1 MQIAMFKYFLA
12 VAETGSIR
20 QASLALHVSAS
31 AISRQIQ
38 NLEHS
43 FQTTLFDRSSD
54 GMLLTEEGRI
64 LALHMQRTMRE
75 MELARAK
82 IDDIHGLTA
91 GTVRYA
97 TIEGVVRAW
106 LFPAIADFQRTYPL
120 VEFKGRISGAEAV
133 YQALENDEVDFG
145 ITMYDDLY
153 PDIGIV
159 EKFTTPFQAA
169 MPLQHPLAQRK
180 TLHLEELLPYELTM
194 LDSTFHT
201 RRALDKSLL
210 RMGLNVRIGF
220 ELDHIEL
227 IKVHV
232 LQTGNITIL
241 PDYAVIHEKQHQKMA
256 IVDIEEDE
264 IPFATTILCVRRGRR
279 LTRAAEEIIKKL
291 RLRPITL
298 PL

>member
-1 MQIAMFKYFLA
+1 MQISMFKYFLA

-20 QASLALHVSAS
+20 RASLSLHVSAS

-43 FQTTLFDRSSD
+43 FQTTLFDRCAD
-54 GMLLTEEGRI
+54 GMLLTEEGKI

-82 IDDIHGLTA
+82 IADIHGLTA

-97 TIEGVVRAW
+97 TIEGVARAW
-106 LFPAIADFQRTYPL
+106 LFPAIAEFQKAHPF
-120 VEFKGRISGAEAV
+120 VEFKGHISGAEAV
-133 YQALENDEVDFG
+133 YQALENDQVDFG
-145 ITMYDDLY
+145 ITMHDDFY

-159 EKFTTPFQAA
+159 EKFTTQFKAA
-169 MPLQHPLAQRK
+169 MPHNHPLAKRN
-180 TLHLEELLPYELTM
+180 TLNLKDLTPYELTM
-194 LDSTFHT
+194 LNPTFHT
-201 RRALDKSLL
+201 RRALDTSLL
-210 RMGLNVRIGF
+210 RLGLTAKIGF

-232 LQTGNITIL
+232 MQTGNLTIL
-241 PDYAVIHEKQHQKMA
+241 PDYAVSHEEKHQTMA
-256 IVDIEEDE
+256 IVDIAENEL
-264 IPFATTILCVRRGRR
+264 PSATTILCVRRGRI
-279 LTRAAEEIIKKL
+279 LTKAAESIINSL
-291 RLRPITL
+291 RKRPITL

>member
-1 MQIAMFKYFLA
+1 MQISMFKYFLA

-20 QASLALHVSAS
+20 QASLTLHVSAS

-43 FQTTLFDRSSD
+43 FQTTLFDRCAD
-54 GMLLTEEGRI
+54 GMLLTEEGKV

-82 IDDIHGLTA
+82 IDDLHGLTA

-106 LFPAIADFQRTYPL
+106 LFPAIADFQSIYPL
-120 VEFKGRISGAEAV
+120 VKFKGFISGAEAV
-133 YQALENDEVDFG
+133 YQALENDQVDFG
-145 ITMYDDLY
+145 ITMHDDFY

-159 EKFTTPFQAA
+159 EKFTTPFKAA
-169 MPLQHPLAQRK
+169 MSHQHPLAHRK
-180 TLHLEELLPYELTM
+180 SLHLEELVPYELTM

-201 RRALDKSLL
+201 RRALDLSLS
-210 RMGLNVRIGF
+210 RKGLNIRIGF
-220 ELDHIEL
+220 ELNHIEL

-241 PDYAVIHEKQHQKMA
+241 PDYAVSHEKQHKKMA
-256 IVDIEEDE
+256 IVDIAEKE
-264 IPFATTILCVRRGRR
+264 IPFATTILCVRRGRI
-279 LTRAAEEIIKKL
+279 LTKAAQEIINSL
-291 RLRPITL
+291 RKRPITL

>member
-1 MQIAMFKYFLA
+1 MQISMFKYFLA

-20 QASLALHVSAS
+20 QASLTLHVSAS

-43 FQTTLFDRSSD
+43 FQTTLFDRCAD
-54 GMLLTEEGRI
+54 GMLLTEEGKI

-82 IDDIHGLTA
+82 IDDLHGLTA

-106 LFPAIADFQRTYPL
+106 LFPAIADFQNLYPL
-120 VEFKGRISGAEAV
+120 VKFKGFISGAEAV
-133 YQALENDEVDFG
+133 YQALENDQVDFG
-145 ITMYDDLY
+145 ITMHDDFY

-159 EKFTTPFQAA
+159 EKFTTPFKAA
-169 MPLQHPLAQRK
+169 MSHQHPLAHRK
-180 TLHLEELLPYELTM
+180 SLHLEDLVPYELTM

-201 RRALDKSLL
+201 RRALDLSLS
-210 RMGLNVRIGF
+210 RKGLNIRIGF
-220 ELDHIEL
+220 ELNHIEL

-241 PDYAVIHEKQHQKMA
+241 PDYAVSHEKQHKKMA
-256 IVDIEEDE
+256 IVDIAEKE
-264 IPFATTILCVRRGRR
+264 IPFATTILCVRRGRI
-279 LTRAAEEIIKKL
+279 LTKAAQEIINSL
-291 RLRPITL
+291 RTRPITL

>member
-1 MQIAMFKYFLA
+1 MQISMFKYFLA

-20 QASLALHVSAS
+20 QASLTLHVSAS

-43 FQTTLFDRSSD
+43 FQTTLFDRCAD
-54 GMLLTEEGRI
+54 GMLLTEEGKI

-82 IDDIHGLTA
+82 IDDLHGLTA

-106 LFPAIADFQRTYPL
+106 LFPAIADFQSLYPL
-120 VEFKGRISGAEAV
+120 VKFKGFISGAEAV
-133 YQALENDEVDFG
+133 YQALENDQVDFG
-145 ITMYDDLY
+145 ITMHDDFY

-159 EKFTTPFQAA
+159 EKFTTPFKAA
-169 MPLQHPLAQRK
+169 MSHQHPLAHRK
-180 TLHLEELLPYELTM
+180 SLHLEDLVPYELTM

-201 RRALDKSLL
+201 RRALDLSLS
-210 RMGLNVRIGF
+210 RKGLNIRIGF
-220 ELDHIEL
+220 ELNHIEL

-241 PDYAVIHEKQHQKMA
+241 PDYAVSHEKQHKKMA
-256 IVDIEEDE
+256 IVDIAEKE
-264 IPFATTILCVRRGRR
+264 IPFATTILCVRRGRI
-279 LTRAAEEIIKKL
+279 LTKAAQEIINSL
-291 RLRPITL
+291 RTRPITL

>member
-1 MQIAMFKYFLA
+1 MQISMFKYFLT

-20 QASLALHVSAS
+20 QASLSLHVSAS

-43 FQTTLFDRSSD
+43 FQTTLFDRCAD

-82 IDDIHGLTA
+82 IADIHGLTA

-97 TIEGVVRAW
+97 TIEGVARAW
-106 LFPAIADFQRTYPL
+106 LFPAIAEFQKAHPL

-133 YQALENDEVDFG
+133 YLALENDQVDFG
-145 ITMYDDLY
+145 ITMQDDFY

-159 EKFTTPFQAA
+159 EKFTTQFKAA
-169 MPLQHPLAQRK
+169 MPHQHPLSK
-180 TLHLEELLPYELTM
+180 HSTLNLKDLTPYELTM
-194 LDSTFHT
+194 LDPTFRT
-201 RRALDKSLL
+201 RRALDTSLL
-210 RMGLNVRIGF
+210 RLGLTAKIGF

-232 LQTGNITIL
+232 MQTGNLTIL
-241 PDYAVIHEKQHQKMA
+241 PDYAVSHEEKHQTMA
-256 IVDIEEDE
+256 IVDIAENEL
-264 IPFATTILCVRRGRR
+264 PSATTILCVRRGRI
-279 LTRAAEEIIKKL
+279 LTKAAEAIINSL
-291 RLRPITL
+291 RKRPITP